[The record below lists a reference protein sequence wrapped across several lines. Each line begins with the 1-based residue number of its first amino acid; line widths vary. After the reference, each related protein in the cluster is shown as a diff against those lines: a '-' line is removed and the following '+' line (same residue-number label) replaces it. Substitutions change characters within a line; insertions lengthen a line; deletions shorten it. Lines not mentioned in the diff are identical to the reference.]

1 MAKNDNGKICAI
13 LSYLLIGV
21 IWYFVDQEMQK
32 DDFAKFHAK
41 QGLVLLIFS
50 IIWNILISFLFGML
64 FYGIFNPLWWIL
76 HWLSYIPLIFV
87 IIGILNAVN
96 GNKNELPVIGKYASK
111 F

>member
-1 MAKNDNGKICAI
+1 MAKNENGKICAI

-21 IWYFVDQEMQK
+21 IWYFVDKDMQK
-32 DDFAKFHAK
+32 DDFVKFHAK

-50 IIWNILISFLFGML
+50 IIWNIIISMLFGML
-64 FYGIFNPLWWIL
+64 FYTFAFWWFIHL
-76 HWLSYIPLIFV
+76 LSYVPLILV

-96 GNKNELPVIGKYASK
+96 DKKAELPVIGKFASK